1 MKKASFFAALL
12 FALPLA
18 GCGGQD
24 GEVSFASVD
33 SSYKLLSAGDEL
45 TLYIDGHKVSIG
57 YDVLEPHLEVDLQY
71 YGEKTPE
78 ELPLTGN
85 IFFSVFLA
93 RDHTRIYYDYHD
105 SGAIS
110 IAFRFSIEFPEAPY
124 PSMEKWPD
132 ALSSELQPFFYVEDT
147 SYAEALSSVDL
158 GSLDLPEN
166 YGAKGDPVYFYPE
179 DYWLD
184 CSITIGPDGR
194 ILSKIERS
202 ESMVLSKV
210 FGGIL

>member
-1 MKKASFFAALL
+1 MKSSLLFAALL
-12 FALPLA
+12 FVLPLA
-18 GCGGQD
+18 GCGGQED
-24 GEVSFASVD
+24 GGFASVD
-33 SSYKLLSAGDEL
+33 SSYELLPVGDEL
-45 TLYIDGHKVSIG
+45 TLYMENQKVSIG
-57 YDVLEPHLEVDLQY
+57 YDVLEPHLEVDLRY
-71 YGEKTPE
+71 YGEKPLE

-85 IFFSVFLA
+85 VFFSVFLA
-93 RDHTRIYYDYHD
+93 RDHTRIYYDYHN

-132 ALSSELQPFFYVEDT
+132 ALSSDLQPFFYVEDT

-179 DYWLD
+179 EYWLD
-184 CSITIGPDGR
+184 CSITIGPDGS
-194 ILSKIERS
+194 ILSKIEKP
-202 ESMVLSKV
+202 ESMVLSKI